1 MAQASRA
8 EYVAYSDRLVLL
20 FKAGQSLVD
29 DSCGNARRT
38 NKMIKSLEE
47 TMDVFLSKK
56 EAFIEKGQFAEPED
70 QTQVRA
76 YSETQYAKYEKL
88 CADLELLEPD
98 PDRPMSKEARAENI
112 QGEQAGLKIGIAAAM
127 EDLERAISD
136 PSIVTTVQW
145 ITAVESFLK
154 DINQDMEQ
162 LGNLYDEHM
171 LLEGE
176 RTQTITQAKYEALN
190 PFKRHMITIKIALA
204 ARQPTD
210 GPQGQNAAR
219 ATSVACGLRIQWQ
232 LQGNFWGLREV

>member
-1 MAQASRA
+1 MAHQN
-8 EYVAYSDRLVLL
+8 RLVML
-20 FKAGQSLVD
+20 FETGQSLVD

-38 NKMIKSLEE
+38 NKMIKSLREA
-47 TMDVFLSKK
+47 MDVFLSKK
-56 EAFIEKGQFAEPED
+56 DAFIEKGQFAAPDD
-70 QTQVRA
+70 QNQVHD
-76 YSETQYAKYEKL
+76 YSKAQYRKYEKL

-154 DINQDMEQ
+154 DINQDLEQ

-171 LLEGE
+171 LLEGD
-176 RTQTITQAKYEALN
+176 RTQAKYEALN

-204 ARQPTD
+204 AKQPTD
-210 GPQGQNAAR
+210 GPQAVSYTHLTLPTR
-219 ATSVACGLRIQWQ
+219 SYV
-232 LQGNFWGLREV
+232 